1 MTEGPG
7 NREVPGPE
15 AAFLERAAARVAD
28 LLRGEHP
35 GAAVAV
41 RRAGRAYVVSIALGT
56 QGHCDGAQPLGP
68 RRREVPFGAAEF
80 RAWVEEDAHAI
91 MMGRILTRMAEAL
104 GDAP

>member
-41 RRAGRAYVVSIALGT
+41 RRAGRAYVVSIALG
-56 QGHCDGAQPLGP
+56 D